1 MSESLTNT
9 FFEKLLNIS
18 TQKEQYLFDSIA
30 DVIQTNTRCQMCSLW
45 SINSNNTIDG
55 FESASLMVRKLEK
68 GITHSPNNKEDF
80 VQCLRESA
88 NERFHAS
95 GGVFPQTVLCG
106 FGSLSP
112 ARTFV
117 EPPPA

>member
-1 MSESLTNT
+1 MENE
-9 FFEKLLNIS
+9 F
-18 TQKEQYLFDSIA
+18 
-30 DVIQTNTRCQMCSLW
+30 
-45 SINSNNTIDG
+45 SNKSDKIYTAG
-55 FESASLMVRKLEK
+55 
-68 GITHSPNNKEDF
+68 
-80 VQCLRESA
+80 

-95 GGVFPQTVLCG
+95 GGAFPQTVLCG

>member
-1 MSESLTNT
+1 MIETKT
-9 FFEKLLNIS
+9 DKKD
-18 TQKEQYLFDSIA
+18 T
-30 DVIQTNTRCQMCSLW
+30 
-45 SINSNNTIDG
+45 
-55 FESASLMVRKLEK
+55 K
-68 GITHSPNNKEDF
+68 GRSP
-80 VQCLRESA
+80 

-95 GGVFPQTVLCG
+95 GGVCTQTVLWE